1 MAKRLLIIGNGFDI
15 DLGLK
20 TRYSDFANSRI
31 WEKLMENTS
40 CLDNDLLAALMDAKE
55 KEAWFDIEKTM
66 NDYVRAIKPAYL
78 TTSLV
83 DTDKSSFVK
92 VAEALS
98 KYLKDEQK
106 SRNLETN
113 HYASQVLRLVSEVG
127 GFEYYTFN
135 YTSLSGIANSCGI
148 TIDTSRITH
157 VHGSL
162 ENNSIIL
169 GVLTAPTNQIHE
181 QYSFMYKDNSRFYKS
196 NNMYEDFDKADDI
209 IFFGHSINGM
219 DFPYFKDF
227 FIRQSGMDGEYKR
240 KHITIF
246 TYDDDSNQ
254 QIRNSIRN
262 AQVDLTQLF
271 RRNDIEIIQTKQL
284 YDKDRNELSK
294 FENFTKR
301 LDNIVKGKTIMTMPN
316 INRNMW

>member
-294 FENFTKR
+294 FENFTRR

>member
-106 SRNLETN
+106 ARILETN

-162 ENNSIIL
+162 ENDSIIL
-169 GVLTAPTNQIHE
+169 GVLATPTNQIHE

-219 DFPYFKDF
+219 DFPYFKEF

>member
-316 INRNMW
+316 INRNRW

>member
-66 NDYVRAIKPAYL
+66 NDYVRAINPAYL

-271 RRNDIEIIQTKQL
+271 RRNDIEIIQTRQL

-316 INRNMW
+316 INRNRW

>member
-40 CLDNDLLAALMDAKE
+40 CLDNDLLVALMNAKE

-106 SRNLETN
+106 ARTLETN
-113 HYASQVLRLVSEVG
+113 HYASQVLRLVNEVG

-162 ENNSIIL
+162 ENDSIIL

-219 DFPYFKDF
+219 DFPYFKEF
-227 FIRQSGMDGEYKR
+227 FIRQSGMDEEYKR

>member
-1 MAKRLLIIGNGFDI
+1 
-15 DLGLK
+15 
-20 TRYSDFANSRI
+20 
-31 WEKLMENTS
+31 
-40 CLDNDLLAALMDAKE
+40 
-55 KEAWFDIEKTM
+55 
-66 NDYVRAIKPAYL
+66 
-78 TTSLV
+78 
-83 DTDKSSFVK
+83 
-92 VAEALS
+92 
-98 KYLKDEQK
+98 
-106 SRNLETN
+106 
-113 HYASQVLRLVSEVG
+113 
-127 GFEYYTFN
+127 
-135 YTSLSGIANSCGI
+135 
-148 TIDTSRITH
+148 
-157 VHGSL
+157 
-162 ENNSIIL
+162 
-169 GVLTAPTNQIHE
+169 
-181 QYSFMYKDNSRFYKS
+181 
-196 NNMYEDFDKADDI
+196 
-209 IFFGHSINGM
+209 M

-316 INRNMW
+316 INRNRW